1 MTPRQE
7 DQDYIDTHTETKL
20 FSTRTKIKSIPIP
33 AVKCKSMSI
42 PYNQMKLISITHRN
56 TTSLS
61 MPKLIPNHFQTAQRI
76 QVYFGHSDR
85 NRVTLTK
92 SHLRPARNKK
102 VSSTPEQKSVQ
113 FRSPY

>member
-42 PYNQMKLISITHRN
+42 PYNQMK
-56 TTSLS
+56 
-61 MPKLIPNHFQTAQRI
+61 
-76 QVYFGHSDR
+76 
-85 NRVTLTK
+85 
-92 SHLRPARNKK
+92 
-102 VSSTPEQKSVQ
+102 
-113 FRSPY
+113 